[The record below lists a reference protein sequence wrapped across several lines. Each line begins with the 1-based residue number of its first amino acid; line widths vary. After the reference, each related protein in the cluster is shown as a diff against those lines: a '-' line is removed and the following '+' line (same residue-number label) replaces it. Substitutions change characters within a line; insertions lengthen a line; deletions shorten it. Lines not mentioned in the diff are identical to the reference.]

1 MIRVLGERWSES
13 GVLIFR
19 RQALDEDEIA
29 AFSARFGELEVI
41 VRDDWQSS
49 ARPEIIHISNLKDA
63 SGRSIGGLGA
73 GEIGWHSDQSYMR
86 RPATGSL
93 LYMAEGSTNTGRT
106 QWAHLA
112 RAYASLPETTK
123 ELIEDKH
130 GVFDYLKRQSTYDDE
145 APMSPDLRRR
155 TPIVTHPLVNRHPIS
170 GVPTLYMDPT
180 TMVRIQD
187 LPDREGRQLLETLA
201 DHATQPQFVYTHEWQ
216 IGDVVMWDNGL
227 VMHRRDPIDR
237 ESHRL
242 LKRTTFRLSP
252 DRHIVPSGEVQPD
265 LAS

>member
-1 MIRVLGERWSES
+1 
-13 GVLIFR
+13 VLIFR
-19 RQALDEDEIA
+19 RQALNEDEIA

-41 VRDDWQSS
+41 VRKDWQSTD
-49 ARPEIIHISNLKDA
+49 RPEIIHISNLKDA
-63 SGRSIGGLGA
+63 TGRSIGGLGA

-86 RPATGSL
+86 QPATGSL

-112 RAYASLPETTK
+112 RAYASLPEATK
-123 ELIEDKH
+123 ELIEGKH
-130 GVFDYLKRQSTYDDE
+130 AVFDYLKRQSTYDDE
-145 APMSPDLRRR
+145 RPMSPDLRLR

-170 GVPTLYMDPT
+170 GIPALYMDPT
-180 TMVRIQD
+180 TTVGIQHVS
-187 LPDREGRQLLETLA
+187 DREGQALLETLT

-227 VMHRRDPIDR
+227 VMHRRDPIDN

-252 DRHIVPSGEVQPD
+252 DRHIVPPGEAQSDV
-265 LAS
+265 AS